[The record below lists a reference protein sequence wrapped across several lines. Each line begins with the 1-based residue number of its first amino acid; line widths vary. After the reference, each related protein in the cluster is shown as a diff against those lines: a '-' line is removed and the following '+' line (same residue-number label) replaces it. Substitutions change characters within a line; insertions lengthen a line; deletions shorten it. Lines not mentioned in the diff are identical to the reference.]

1 MIDPNRQP
9 PPSDGSSSIELV
21 LGAGGIKGFGH
32 IGLLKAIAEL
42 KVKVG
47 KITGVSVG
55 SIVAAFYT
63 NGYTPDQIF
72 EIFYEGV
79 LRRWDPSMLLGCM
92 SWPDPLSLAI
102 GGWIDLRPSLEEM
115 TTRYNLRPNDR
126 LRIVSCDILR
136 QDPVQFE
143 GSDYSLSTAIAASCS
158 PPGVFRPVWH
168 RKSDGTQ
175 ALLVD
180 GAWYHY
186 NPTDF
191 CKSTAIVSTF
201 RPATEGPKEW
211 QLPIDLYYH
220 WREIYLPIAPH
231 RNFVDPDKNVVV
243 EIGLPDVAGLNFG
256 LSREKC
262 LEMVE
267 DGYRTGLAV
276 LKKALA
282 DGRIEAE
289 S

>member
-1 MIDPNRQP
+1 MEDSMIDPNRQP

-143 GSDYSLSTAIAASCS
+143 GSDYS
-158 PPGVFRPVWH
+158 
-168 RKSDGTQ
+168 
-175 ALLVD
+175 
-180 GAWYHY
+180 
-186 NPTDF
+186 
-191 CKSTAIVSTF
+191 
-201 RPATEGPKEW
+201 
-211 QLPIDLYYH
+211 
-220 WREIYLPIAPH
+220 
-231 RNFVDPDKNVVV
+231 
-243 EIGLPDVAGLNFG
+243 
-256 LSREKC
+256 
-262 LEMVE
+262 
-267 DGYRTGLAV
+267 
-276 LKKALA
+276 
-282 DGRIEAE
+282 
-289 S
+289 